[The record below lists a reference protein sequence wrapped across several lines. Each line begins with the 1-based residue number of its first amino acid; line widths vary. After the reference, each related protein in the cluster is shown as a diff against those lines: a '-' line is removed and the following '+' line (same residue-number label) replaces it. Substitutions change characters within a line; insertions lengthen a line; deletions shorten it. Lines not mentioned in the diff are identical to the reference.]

1 MPNNTRFNVDLTGTN
16 VSNKVIDEPHVL
28 ANRVYRS
35 IAPTYG
41 AYYTDSLVVKDASTN
56 ATLVRDTHYKCL
68 DVVGIPTAQSGKE
81 ICTII
86 IVVDETVDSDVLITY
101 QALGGQYER
110 THEAIK
116 LLVDN
121 LLTDNRPVSW
131 PNILNR
137 PSEFNPSHH
146 LHRVGDVIGFEY
158 LTVELERLK
167 NAILLGDE
175 IAHVEILG
183 YIDANIAA
191 LKPVIDNAE
200 NLVSIMGITAATDAN
215 TSATIALQTTEAIIE
230 AIQTEQGRV
239 DLAMRQFNDIVVNIS
254 TAEADAID
262 LINAHG

>member
-16 VSNKVIDEPHVL
+16 VNNKIIDEPHTL

-35 IAPTYG
+35 IAPIYG
-41 AYYTDSLVVKDASTN
+41 AYYTESLIVKDASNN
-56 ATLVRDTHYKCL
+56 ATLIRDTHYKCL

-86 IVVDETVDSDVLITY
+86 VIVDESVDSDVLVTY

-116 LLVDN
+116 TLVDN

-137 PSEFNPSHH
+137 PATFTPSHH

-167 NAILLGDE
+167 NAVLLGDE
-175 IAHVEILG
+175 IAHTEILA
-183 YIDANIAA
+183 YVDANIAA
-191 LKPVIDNAE
+191 LSLVVDNAE
-200 NLVSIMGITAATDAN
+200 NLISLISIAAATDAN
-215 TSATIALQTTEAIIE
+215 TSATIALQTTESII
-230 AIQTEQGRV
+230 ATLQTEQ
-239 DLAMRQFNDIVVNIS
+239 DKLNLAMDQFNDIVLNLS
-254 TAEADAID
+254 TSEQNAID
-262 LINAHG
+262 LINIYS